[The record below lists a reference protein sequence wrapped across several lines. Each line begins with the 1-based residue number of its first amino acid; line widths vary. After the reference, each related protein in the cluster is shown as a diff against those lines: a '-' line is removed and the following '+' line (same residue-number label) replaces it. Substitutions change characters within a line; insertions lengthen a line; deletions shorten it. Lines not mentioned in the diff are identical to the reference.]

1 MDERIIKN
9 GFWVSNKNSKEGVGV
24 KIVPICGIRDEIKSI
39 SIQNINH
46 NHNDAI
52 QDEIEVFKIEF
63 SKLIQFADLLKKEIG
78 ITK

>member
-1 MDERIIKN
+1 MDERIIEN

-52 QDEIEVFKIEF
+52 QDEIEIFKIEF
-63 SKLIQFADLLKKEIG
+63 SKPIQFADLLKKEIG